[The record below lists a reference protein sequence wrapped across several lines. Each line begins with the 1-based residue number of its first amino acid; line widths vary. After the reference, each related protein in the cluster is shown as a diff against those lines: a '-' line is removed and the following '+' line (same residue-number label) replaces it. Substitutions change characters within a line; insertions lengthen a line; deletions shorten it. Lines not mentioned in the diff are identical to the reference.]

1 MQAKTDFSPRFNGLR
16 ADHDAPCTDA
26 ARPGVFD
33 CQSAALGT
41 VTLDEETSRAAM
53 TAAAQHGQHARSR
66 PRRQQSHVC
75 AECVCLLRVPRNRA
89 AGRAVAR
96 SNDSWHDPL
105 TRLILRVAT
114 SSRFIV
120 ESPPGGAARDQ
131 FSNSPV
137 GDGPVTASER
147 PAPRGNQIDVRICLD
162 CRPARSQ

>member
-1 MQAKTDFSPRFNGLR
+1 MQAKTDFSPRFNGRR
-16 ADHDAPCTDA
+16 AGHAAPCTDA

-33 CQSAALGT
+33 CQSAALGRNFA
-41 VTLDEETSRAAM
+41 SRNDRSSPAR
-53 TAAAQHGQHARSR
+53 TARSQPPAAPTISR
-66 PRRQQSHVC
+66 LRRMRLPLASAQDPCRGSSRRSL
-75 AECVCLLRVPRNRA
+75 ERI
-89 AGRAVAR
+89 VAR
-96 SNDSWHDPL
+96 AL

-120 ESPPGGAARDQ
+120 ESPPGGAAREQ

-162 CRPARSQ
+162 CRRGPARSQ